1 MHELAIDNR
10 QWAIDMNG
18 ALSGIR
24 VLDFSEYIAGPYAGQ
39 MLADMG
45 AEVIKVEPPHGD
57 FWRHTSPVAPFE
69 SRGFIGVNRG
79 KRSVSLDLKRPES
92 ADIIARAIKS
102 ADVFLANYRPGVAAR
117 LGVDYETL
125 SAINPRLIYCENT
138 AFGTRGP
145 YREKPGFDLVAQA
158 MTGIMSFEGAGGMPH
173 PIITTSPTDLSA
185 GMFMAFAIASA
196 LYQREHT
203 GRGQHIETSLF
214 AAGIAIQYRPMFS
227 IEKIDH
233 DRREALLSSL
243 REGRAAGRRDEEALE
258 RTGHVGDELRRLNP
272 YYKIYETRDSYI
284 ALACLNN
291 RLRRR
296 ACDALE
302 IEDPRVAGDQFA
314 PLALDLDE
322 AESLG
327 EHIKAIFM
335 TRSTDDWVEL
345 LTRNGVPCGPVKLTA
360 ELFDD
365 PHVQA
370 EEIMLEFDH
379 PVVGPVRMANSPL
392 RMSDAETGARASSPT
407 LGQHTRE
414 FLAELGYS
422 REQVASFEESGVART
437 WQP

>member
-1 MHELAIDNR
+1 MK
-10 QWAIDMNG
+10 G
-18 ALSGIR
+18 ALSGVR

-45 AEVIKVEPPHGD
+45 AEVTKIEPPHGD

-79 KRSVSLDLKRPES
+79 KRSVSLDLKRPE
-92 ADIIARAIKS
+92 AAEIIGRAIKS

-117 LGVDYETL
+117 LGVDYQTL

-145 YREKPGFDLVAQA
+145 YRDKAGFDLVAQA
-158 MTGIMSFEGAGGMPH
+158 MTGIMSFEGGGAVPH

-196 LYQREHT
+196 LYQREST

-227 IEKIDH
+227 IEEKDQPA
-233 DRREALLSSL
+233 REQLLEALDD
-243 REGRAAGRRDEEALE
+243 GRAAGRRDEEAL
-258 RTGHVGDELRRLNP
+258 RATAHVGDELRRLNP
-272 YYKIYETRDSYI
+272 YYKIYETLDSYI

-291 RLRRR
+291 RLRRL
-296 ACDALE
+296 ACEVLE
-302 IEDPRVAGDQFA
+302 IEDARVAGDQFA
-314 PLALDLDE
+314 PLALELHE

-327 EHIKAIFM
+327 EHIKATFM
-335 TRSTDDWVEL
+335 TRRTDEWVAIFDGK
-345 LTRNGVPCGPVKLTA
+345 GVPCGPVKLTA

-370 EEIMLEFDH
+370 EDVMLEVDH
-379 PVVGPVRMANSPL
+379 PIVGKVRMANSPL
-392 RMSDAETGARASSPT
+392 RMSDAETGARVASPT
-407 LGQHTRE
+407 LGQHTHE
-414 FLAELGYS
+414 FLRELGYNS
-422 REQVASFEESGVART
+422 SEVADFEAAGVVRASQDERAEGT
-437 WQP
+437 

>member
-1 MHELAIDNR
+1 
-10 QWAIDMNG
+10 MNG
-18 ALSGIR
+18 ALSGVR

-57 FWRHTSPVAPFE
+57 FWRHTAPVAPFE

-79 KRSVSLDLKRPES
+79 KRSISLDLKRPE
-92 ADIIARAIKS
+92 AAEIIARAIKS

-145 YREKPGFDLVAQA
+145 YRDKAGFDLVAQA
-158 MTGIMSFEGAGGMPH
+158 VTGIMSFEGGGATPH

-196 LYQREHT
+196 LYQREST

-227 IEKIDH
+227 IEDKDQAA
-233 DRREALLSSL
+233 REKLLDALS
-243 REGRAAGRRDEEALE
+243 EGRAAGRRDEEAL
-258 RTGHVGDELRRLNP
+258 RATAHVGDELRRLNP
-272 YYKIYETRDSYI
+272 YYKIYETLDSYI

-291 RLRRR
+291 RLRRL
-296 ACDALE
+296 ACDALQ
-302 IEDPRVAGDQFA
+302 IEDARVEGDQFA
-314 PLALDLDE
+314 PLALDLE
-322 AESLG
+322 QAESLG
-327 EHIKAIFM
+327 EHIRATF
-335 TRSTDDWVEL
+335 
-345 LTRNGVPCGPVKLTA
+345 LTRRTEEWVALFDAKGVPCGPVKLTA

-365 PHVQA
+365 PHVRA
-370 EEIMLEFDH
+370 EDAMLEVEH
-379 PVVGPVRMANSPL
+379 PIVGKIRMANSPL
-392 RMSDAETGARASSPT
+392 RMSDADTGIRVPSPA
-407 LGQHTRE
+407 LGQHSRE
-414 FLAELGYS
+414 FLAELGYDAA
-422 REQVASFEESGVART
+422 EIAAFEAAGVVRS
-437 WQP
+437 WQG